1 MKLTVS
7 FLDFVHFD
15 NMILKSTSKKIERC
29 KAVHVKKLKNIGYSK
44 VEELPPD
51 KVLFNFS
58 SRVLTEPEKSL
69 LCKGLKFAIPPRKLK
84 VEHHLYTFEK
94 LFETLKKHEIYG
106 ENSNTLETFKDKLR
120 HLAKSTFSRFVKHPP
135 KPVLSDEES
144 KAMLSLSKDKS
155 IVISRPD
162 KGNGVVLMDRV
173 DYLSKVQS
181 ILEDTTKFEKV
192 EKIHII
198 H

>member
-1 MKLTVS
+1 MIKKQRKELKDQIKLTVS

-15 NMILKSTSKKIERC
+15 NMILKSASKKIERC

-94 LFETLKKHEIYG
+94 LFEALKK
-106 ENSNTLETFKDKLR
+106 T
-120 HLAKSTFSRFVKHPP
+120 
-135 KPVLSDEES
+135 
-144 KAMLSLSKDKS
+144 
-155 IVISRPD
+155 
-162 KGNGVVLMDRV
+162 
-173 DYLSKVQS
+173 
-181 ILEDTTKFEKV
+181 
-192 EKIHII
+192 
-198 H
+198 